1 MAEDKNVVKQIVWGE
16 VFSFPHIFKSFKM
29 AIQPGKLALA
39 VLGLALIFG
48 GGYVLSA
55 LWCWTGAT
63 VPTQVNNQAPIMAHV
78 GMDSEAY
85 CDAVSDARDN
95 RLDQAAGL
103 LAGIKSQERSLQW
116 WQQQGGVF
124 ASKEFRERLTDYNNR
139 IKGDDPV
146 NTQDLIKDARDD
158 GDSYADLLDEA
169 EEELDK
175 EFEKVRTLLDE
186 YEGKDSLVEVL
197 EEQAEKDIE
206 EAQKANDD
214 FTDEQAEQM
223 WEDYEDAVE
232 AIDRAFTA
240 RRLWFARQQQNI
252 VGNGVFSTFIAYE
265 TNCINNAMMSLWN
278 LNFRGGLGPYAAQV
292 RGRWFAPQTTQVNTG
307 LGDPNNMQPPND
319 QPGFLVYVLLAAEG
333 VRWLIVQHWL
343 FAMIFLLWTTCVC
356 AFVGG
361 GIYRMSALHFAREE
375 KISIGQAL
383 KFSKEK
389 FFSFFCAPLVP
400 IAVIIL
406 TGLVVSLGGL
416 LFSLLG
422 SIGAII
428 MGVIFGL
435 AILLA
440 VGIAFM
446 AIGLG
451 AGWPLMY
458 PTIAVEGSDSFD
470 AISRSFSY
478 IFARPF
484 RALLYGVVAA
494 VYGMITYLF
503 VRFFAYVTLLAV
515 HCFVKFGWWDG
526 IWDGGDALH
535 SRAELI
541 DALWHKPTFWD
552 LQTVNW
558 AALSGTDKIAAVLLG
573 AWVALV
579 VGVVLAYVWTY
590 FASATT
596 SIYYILRRRVDAT
609 DLDDVYIEEEAE
621 PIAPAEE
628 TQEQEDASE
637 EEQGKAEESEED
649 QADEAEEKEA
659 SEESDEDDDEDE
671 EKSE

>member
-63 VPTQVNNQAPIMAHV
+63 VPTQVNGEAPIMAHV

-85 CDAVSDARDN
+85 CEQVSDIRDN

-103 LAGIKSQERSLQW
+103 LAGIKNQERSLQW
-116 WQQQGGVF
+116 WQSQGGVF
-124 ASKEFRERLTDYNNR
+124 ATKEFRDRLNDYNNR

-146 NTQDLIKDARDD
+146 NTQDLIKAARDD
-158 GDSYADLLDEA
+158 DDSYADLLSEA

-175 EFEKVRTLLDE
+175 EFEKVQTLLDE
-186 YEGKDSLVEVL
+186 YEGKDELAEVL
-197 EEQAEKDIE
+197 KEQTEKDIE
-206 EAQKANDD
+206 EASKAGGDN
-214 FTDEQAEQM
+214 FTEEQADQM
-223 WEDYEDAVE
+223 WEEYEDSVE

-240 RRLWFARQQQNI
+240 RRLWFAQQKQNI
-252 VGNGVFSTFIAYE
+252 VGTGVFGTFVAYE

-278 LNFRGGLGPYAAQV
+278 LNFRGGLCAYSNQV
-292 RGRWFAPQTTQVNTG
+292 RGRWFAPRTTQINTG

-343 FAMIFLLWTTCVC
+343 FAIVFLLWTTCVC

-375 KISIGQAL
+375 KISVGQAL
-383 KFSKEK
+383 KFSREK

-400 IAVIIL
+400 IAVIVL
-406 TGLVVSLGGL
+406 TGLVISLGGL
-416 LFSLLG
+416 LFSLAG
-422 SIGAII
+422 GIGAII

-446 AIGLG
+446 TIGLL

-494 VYGMITYLF
+494 FYGMITYLF
-503 VRFFAYVTLLAV
+503 VRLFAYVALLAV
-515 HCFVKFGWWDG
+515 HCFVKLGWWDG

-558 AALSGTDKIAAVLLG
+558 AALDGIDKVAAVLLG

-579 VGVVLAYVWTY
+579 VGAVLGYVWTY

-596 SIYYILRRRVDAT
+596 CIYYILRRRVDAT

-628 TQEQEDASE
+628 TQDVAE
-637 EEQGKAEESEED
+637 EEKAEGEED
-649 QADEAEEKEA
+649 QADESAEEETDEKADED
-659 SEESDEDDDEDE
+659 EDEDDEE
-671 EKSE
+671 EKPE